1 MRANCIVLNP
11 HDFHPDSGPKGANV
25 VTSIII
31 RAFAILSISARILS
45 ALNRGM
51 AWPTLQSAQ
60 PTLSSND
67 TFANLVEHAKVDT
80 NGGPGITRLSDVAHS
95 VLEGY
100 TFRIQYL
107 SDIVVF
113 GLVW

>member
-1 MRANCIVLNP
+1 MLNTQ
-11 HDFHPDSGPKGANV
+11 DFHPNSGLKGANV

-31 RAFAILSISARILS
+31 RALARYSLHLPTARILS

-60 PTLSSND
+60 STLSSND

-80 NGGPGITRLSDVAHS
+80 NGGALLASHS
-95 VLEGY
+95 VLECY
-100 TFRIQYL
+100 TFIILNTVQN
-107 SDIVVF
+107 SAKS
-113 GLVW
+113 